1 MKYEVR
7 IPFAGYCDVLV
18 RANNED
24 EAIKKA
30 LESASINKDSSFIE
44 FPNIYDLECTK
55 KWVNKEKFL
64 FQ

>member
-30 LESASINKDSSFIE
+30 LKSASINKDSSFIE
-44 FPNIYDLECTK
+44 FPIEKDDILDIYDLECTK
-55 KWVNKEKFL
+55 K
-64 FQ
+64 